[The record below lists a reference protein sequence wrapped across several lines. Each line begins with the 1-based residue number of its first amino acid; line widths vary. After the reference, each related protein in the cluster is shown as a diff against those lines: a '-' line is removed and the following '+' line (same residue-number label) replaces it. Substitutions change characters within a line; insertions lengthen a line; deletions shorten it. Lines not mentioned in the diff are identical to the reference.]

1 MKNIFRW
8 GVSLFIAC
16 FWLASVAAQG
26 HRESYT
32 LSAAGETYELVLAYD
47 QQQAPTYFFRDIFT
61 PVCLDSVCKPVRIKL
76 FWDLLGNYLKYE
88 VPADEPLTK
97 LDHKEFTPEDH
108 AKLQGILSN
117 ENSLLKDFKLE
128 DLVDSTSQHLS
139 DSVDAV
145 TGATKNTIKNEVIE
159 GALYTCYT
167 LWHLAHGSVVHEI
180 QEVFKTKLD
189 THMLHRFLRSTNFH
203 YVYFALDEV
212 MDGEGIIQEG
222 FLPDVLAVLASDN
235 VFAARHVWQR
245 INLQY
250 FAKCEEQETLWHI
263 FVHSPYTLQVAFL
276 KRMKQLDLDPRLVPH
291 ITDYLPKLNNT
302 LFKQTLG
309 VLAMQD
315 LLPQV
320 SQEKLI
326 AYLTSADKEKAAAVY
341 EAMKGHS
348 KLSAAFN
355 KQLRIYSK
363 P

>member
-1 MKNIFRW
+1 MKKKFHW

-26 HRESYT
+26 K
-32 LSAAGETYELVLAYD
+32 GETYTVSESGEAYELVLAYD
-47 QQQAPTYFFRDIFT
+47 RQQEPAYFVRNIFT

-167 LWHLAHGSVVHEI
+167 LWHLAHGPVVNEI
-180 QEVFKTKLD
+180 QEIFKTKLD

-212 MDGEGIIQEG
+212 MDAEGVIQDG

-250 FAKCEEQETLWHI
+250 FAKRKEQETLWCI

-276 KRMKQLDLDPRLVPH
+276 KRMKQLDLDPGLVPY
-291 ITDYLPKLNNT
+291 ITDYLPKLNNV

-309 VLAMQD
+309 VLATQD
-315 LLPQV
+315 VLPRT
-320 SQEKLI
+320 SQEKLL
-326 AYLTSADKEKAAAVY
+326 AYLTSADKEKAEAVY
-341 EAMKGHS
+341 NAMKGHP
-348 KLSAAFN
+348 KLSEAFH